1 MVTCGTATRTRP
13 NIYKAQ
19 VAGLFPGWL
28 RAFSCPH
35 FCAFTPVFW
44 GPWGQAHGAH
54 SHLLL
59 SAQHRPPHHAPCKEW
74 RGEGHGSHFIG
85 KECNWSSEKIN
96 TTKNNSRQLR
106 RLREALGKFL
116 KEDQRRVCCPYWALA

>member
-1 MVTCGTATRTRP
+1 ME
-13 NIYKAQ
+13 
-19 VAGLFPGWL
+19 LLPGQDQT
-28 RAFSCPH
+28 
-35 FCAFTPVFW
+35 FTKPRWQASSRGGSGPSLALIFVHSPLYFW